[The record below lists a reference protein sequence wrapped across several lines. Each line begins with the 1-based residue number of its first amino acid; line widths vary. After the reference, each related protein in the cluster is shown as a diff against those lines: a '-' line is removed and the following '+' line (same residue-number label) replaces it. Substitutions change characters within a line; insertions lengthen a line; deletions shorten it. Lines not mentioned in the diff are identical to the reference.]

1 MIKDQILHVIL
12 EVAPE
17 KSLLEKT
24 VFHVEECS
32 NI

>member
-12 EVAPE
+12 EVVSE
-17 KSLLEKT
+17 KSLLEKS
-24 VFHVEECS
+24 VLHAEECS